1 MAPAGGSKEHVRIAP
16 FGTKPPAP
24 SDYAHLTD
32 ISTVSFAKSLAASMP
47 DTRKVAAPKK
57 KKVDPD
63 ADEDDDA
70 AAEAEKEAM
79 EKAKPKNASKIDPD
93 DLARFLESEGGG
105 DAADMCQLPRC
116 MDVVTQI
123 ILNDKNSKIE
133 KELIQEEI
141 LELMKQLKESEK
153 EEEKIT
159 KQAEAQMKEIIMLE
173 KNVEAQTG
181 TLKHIESKKEASET
195 YKRNF
200 SSQQALLEKDQ
211 RNWVTKFKT
220 AQTALSKAIWRKPGQ
235 IYDDE
240 EASIFDGS
248 VRTIKTASIKEL
260 AESDA
265 PSALPYEALANLD
278 KVSDY
283 NEVPH
288 TYPTYPRYVQ
298 DQLDIKKINEKRVPK
313 PGFSFVNTRTS
324 ANASRGTVDDEA
336 SMVSYRKGLQMRNS
350 VKSFLECPAAKSL
363 KRSITNPFM
372 PLSPTRSSGASVLS
386 IMNSDVNTVRTARSK
401 RSGRHSPENSHHSSA
416 TAANLTASINRSPHL
431 KPIGHDY
438 GDDDHSVGA
447 RSISSVGNVSALTSN
462 QSVSS
467 SSFSVVSASG
477 RNTNTNTMPKKLPLP
492 KNTGKTRIIQ
502 SGIGKLTRRPKSIAE
517 LLAEEEALN

>member
-70 AAEAEKEAM
+70 AAEVEKEAM
-79 EKAKPKNASKIDPD
+79 EKAKPKNVSKIDPD

-116 MDVVTQI
+116 MDVVSQI

-133 KELIQEEI
+133 KQLIQEEM

-159 KQAEAQMKEIIMLE
+159 NQAEAQMKEIIMLE

-181 TLKHIESKKEASET
+181 TLKHIEGKKEASET

-211 RNWVTKFKT
+211 RNWVAKFKT

-235 IYDDE
+235 SYDDE

-248 VRTIKTASIKEL
+248 VRTIKTASIKEI
-260 AESDA
+260 ADSDA
-265 PSALPYEALANLD
+265 PSALPYETLANLD

-298 DQLDIKKINEKRVPK
+298 DQIDIKKVNEKRVPK
-313 PGFSFVNTRTS
+313 TGFSFVNTRTS
-324 ANASRGTVDDEA
+324 DNASRGTVEDEA
-336 SMVSYRKGLQMRNS
+336 SMVSYRKGAQMMRDS
-350 VKSFLECPAAKSL
+350 VKSFLECSAAKSL

-372 PLSPTRSSGASVLS
+372 PISPTRSSGASVLS
-386 IMNSDVNTVRTARSK
+386 IMNSDVNTVRTGRSK

-416 TAANLTASINRSPHL
+416 TAANLSGSINRSPHL

-438 GDDDHSVGA
+438 GDDERSVGA
-447 RSISSVGNVSALTSN
+447 LSMTSMGNVSALTSN

-467 SSFSVVSASG
+467 FSVVSASG
-477 RNTNTNTMPKKLPLP
+477 RNTNTMPKKLPLP

-502 SGIGKLTRRPKSIAE
+502 SGIGKLTRKPKSIAE